1 MKNLKT
7 IVFSPA
13 IYNLA
18 ETTRCIEI
26 AKACKDYFNIHF
38 ISYGGDF
45 EHIIEKEGYEITRL
59 EPQLTPEKVK
69 HLYKVD
75 QGQKFSSYFTE
86 KEIRQQVN
94 NEIAFFKKVK
104 PVAVV
109 TGFNFSNNISCRVEK
124 IPLLWLTHTTWM
136 IESGYR
142 KRLFTYPDMLDLPVL
157 RWFGEKNL
165 IKLSLWA
172 FATFGKLIYK
182 PYNNV
187 AREFGT
193 LQFNSMEDIWLGD
206 YNLLAEPDDF
216 CDLETPSSFHYIGPL
231 IGKLD
236 APIPNEILNLPKD
249 KPIVFFAMGSSGQ
262 PKVIKKI
269 IEGFEGKPYRVIAP
283 VKSKIKNI
291 NIKIPSNV
299 IVTDL
304 LPTHKV
310 NPMADISVIH
320 GGIGT
325 VMTAILAGK
334 PVVGISMMAEQEAN
348 IDCLVKKGYAIRIRK
363 NRFTPKKLYAA
374 IETLLADENA
384 KASALAYKQSTEKWL
399 NRDLIT
405 DFFVREFKENK
416 QKI

>member
-1 MKNLKT
+1 MKHTQT

-26 AKACKDYFNIHF
+26 AKACKDSFNIHF
-38 ISYGGDF
+38 ISYGGGF
-45 EHIIEKEGYEITRL
+45 EHIIEKENFEITKL
-59 EPQLTPEKVK
+59 YPQLTPEKVK
-69 HLYKVD
+69 YLYKID
-75 QGQKFSSYFTE
+75 QGQKFGSYFT
-86 KEIRQQVN
+86 KEEIKQQVN
-94 NEIAFFKKVK
+94 NEIAFFKKIK
-104 PVAVV
+104 PIAVV
-109 TGFNFSNNISCRVEK
+109 TGFNFSNNISCRIEK
-124 IPLLWLTHTTWM
+124 IPLIWLTHTTWM

-142 KRLFTYPDMLDLPVL
+142 KGLFTYPDMLDLPVL
-157 RWFGEKNL
+157 RWLGEKNL

-182 PYNNV
+182 PYNIV
-187 AREFGT
+187 AKEFGVR
-193 LQFNSMEDIWLGD
+193 QFNSMEDMWLGD

-216 CDLETPSSFHYIGPL
+216 CDLETPSSFHFIGPL

-236 APIPNEILNLPKD
+236 TPIPKEILNLPKD

-269 IEGFEGKPYRVIAP
+269 IEGFAEKPYWVIAP
-283 VKSKIKNI
+283 VKSKLKNI
-291 NIKIPSNV
+291 NVKIPSNV

-363 NRFTPKKLYAA
+363 NRFTPDKLYSA
-374 IETLLADENA
+374 IETLLADDEA
-384 KASALAYKQSTEKWL
+384 KAKALVYKESTEKWL
-399 NRDLIT
+399 DSELIT
-405 DFFVREFKENK
+405 NFFLKNLK
-416 QKI
+416 PSC